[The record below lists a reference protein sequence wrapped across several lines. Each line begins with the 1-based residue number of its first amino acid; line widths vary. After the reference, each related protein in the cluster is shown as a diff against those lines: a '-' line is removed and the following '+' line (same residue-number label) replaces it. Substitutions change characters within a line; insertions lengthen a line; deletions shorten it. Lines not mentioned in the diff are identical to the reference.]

1 MFVGSH
7 EHKQPFI
14 FLSIMETKQYRF
26 TMVKIAKDQVQLAVA
41 VTYSVYMLWKKL
53 LSQGTSL

>member
-7 EHKQPFI
+7 EHRRPFI
-14 FLSIMETKQYRF
+14 FLSTMEAKQYCF
-26 TMVKIAKDQVQLAVA
+26 TMVKIAKDQGQLTIA
-41 VTYSVYMLWKKL
+41 VTYSVCMLRKKL

>member
-7 EHKQPFI
+7 EHKRPFI
-14 FLSIMETKQYRF
+14 FLSTIETKQYRF
-26 TMVKIAKDQVQLAVA
+26 TMVKIAKDQVQLTVA

>member
-7 EHKQPFI
+7 EHKQRFI
-14 FLSIMETKQYRF
+14 FLSTMETKQYRF